1 MNNHFVKEKSAVI
14 SITIACILMLPTLCL
29 PLWGLYEMFFI
40 PHYWKNR
47 WRLYRLLR
55 KGKVNVKRSQDF
67 EIFGDRIIRYQLII
81 EDSEYSASI
90 WSQSANPSGQESMT
104 LTKEL
109 FSNEDYIGLFVGSTI
124 MSWINRKTIKM
135 IRDAE
140 IK

>member
-55 KGKVNVKRSQDF
+55 KGKVQVEYVGTFTGSISQY
-67 EIFGDRIIRYQLII
+67 ILTI
-81 EDSEYSASI
+81 EGTEYYASI
-90 WSQSANPSGQESMT
+90 WTHGANPSGQESMT
-104 LTKEL
+104 LTKER
-109 FSNEDYIGLFVGSTI
+109 FSNDDYIGLFVGSSV
-124 MSWINRKTIKM
+124 MNWINRKTIKM

-140 IK
+140 TK